1 MSDPSTPLMRQYAA
15 IKKEHP
21 NALLFF
27 RLGDFYELFF
37 DDAVL
42 AARELQIT
50 LTSRNKEKGVD
61 IPMCGV
67 PYHAAESYISKLIR
81 RGFKVAVCEQ
91 VEDPRFAKKL
101 VRREVTR
108 VVTPGTAADS
118 SLHAEENNF
127 LAAVATVGNRV
138 GFAALDL
145 STGEF
150 RATEFAGESAARRIQ
165 EELEQLR
172 PKEILYGSSAPLLEL
187 GSHGAT
193 GVFACPTATH
203 PAVTDERPAKTAPA
217 PSTSAWAETPLDDW
231 IFAPDHAIPLLENH
245 FGVLSLEG
253 FGLAGKPAAASAAGA
268 ILYYIRSTQ
277 RGTLNHVDRIGFYER
292 QNCLVLDAVTVRN
305 LELIEPLFAGTDA
318 GVTLF
323 RCLDATVTPM
333 GKRLLRTWMLRPSL
347 DRAEIEA
354 RLDAVEVQV
363 KDTVR
368 REELR
373 RALGGILDLER
384 LLSRVTLETANPR
397 DVLALAASL
406 SKIPKARTVLSEL
419 SATRLSALH
428 SLIDDLGD
436 LRAQIDRTLVPE
448 PPLTLSDGGVIAAG
462 VDKDLDELRDLSRNS
477 KQYLARVEQRE
488 RERTGIGSLKV
499 KFNSVFGYYIEISKA
514 NLHLSPADYER
525 KQTLVNAE
533 RFTTPELKEYE
544 SKILDAQE
552 KIVEIERRLF
562 AELRSAIA
570 AEAKR
575 IRQTA
580 LALAEVDVLACLAHI
595 AALRN
600 YCRPRFEAEN
610 EADNAGQSG
619 HLEIGDLEIIEG
631 RHPVIELQEFS
642 VGSERFVPN
651 DLFLNSPGQDS
662 TTQNSRAQS
671 GTPKNKTH
679 NIVILTGPNMGGK
692 STYLRQAALIVIM
705 AQMGSFVPARAARLG
720 VVDRVFTRI
729 GASDNVARGRS
740 TFMVEMTETAAI
752 LHTATARSLIL
763 LDEVGRGTATYDGLA
778 IAWAAIEYLHAHVHA
793 KTLFATHYFE
803 LTELAEQLSGV
814 KNYHV
819 SVKES
824 GGNVVFLRKVERGA
838 ADRSYGI
845 EVAKLAG
852 LPSEVVVRAREVLV
866 EHESSE
872 HSMTRHLSPGSA
884 SDLDAASDAASGAG
898 SARRADRPAQLTI
911 FTPLS
916 QPVLEKLRE
925 VDLNRLT
932 PLEALNLLAELKKEI

>member
-1 MSDPSTPLMRQYAA
+1 MSEPSTPLMRQYSA

-50 LTSRNKEKGVD
+50 LTSRNKEKGVA

-67 PYHAAESYISKLIR
+67 PYHAAEGYIAKLIR
-81 RGFKVAVCEQ
+81 RGYKVAVCEQ
-91 VEDPRFAKKL
+91 VEDPRLAKKL

-118 SLHAEENNF
+118 SLNPEDNNF
-127 LAAVATVGNRV
+127 LAAVATVGDRA

-150 RATEFAGESAARRIQ
+150 RATEFTGDSANRRIQ
-165 EELEQLR
+165 EELEQLQ
-172 PKEILYGSSAPLLEL
+172 PKEVLYGSSAPLFEHRNSGETSALARPPE
-187 GSHGAT
+187 
-193 GVFACPTATH
+193 
-203 PAVTDERPAKTAPA
+203 PAGPSTPA
-217 PSTSAWAETPLDDW
+217 PTRSTNGVAETPLDDW

-253 FGLAGKPAAASAAGA
+253 FGLAGKQAAASAAGA

-277 RGTLNHVDRIGFYER
+277 RGTLTHVDRIGFYER
-292 QNCLVLDAVTVRN
+292 QNFLVLDAVTVRN
-305 LELIEPLFAGTDA
+305 LELIEPLFTGTDA

-347 DRAEIEA
+347 DRVEIEA
-354 RLDAVEVQV
+354 RLDSVEVQV

-368 REELR
+368 RAELR
-373 RALGGILDLER
+373 RSLDGILDLER

-406 SKIPKARTVLSEL
+406 ERIPKVRTTLAELSESRP
-419 SATRLSALH
+419 SASRLSALH
-428 SLIDDLGD
+428 IAIDELAD
-436 LRAQIDRTLVPE
+436 LREKIDHTLVPE
-448 PPLTLSDGGVIAAG
+448 PPLTLIDGGAIAAG

-477 KQYLARVEQRE
+477 KQYLAQVETRE

-499 KFNSVFGYYIEISKA
+499 KFNSIFGYYIEISKA

-570 AEAKR
+570 GEAKR

-580 LALAEVDVLACLAHI
+580 LALAEVDVLGCLAHI

-600 YCRPRFEAEN
+600 YCRPRFEADES
-610 EADNAGQSG
+610 EHA
-619 HLEIGDLEIIEG
+619 GDLEIVEG
-631 RHPVIELQEFS
+631 RHPVIELQELAA
-642 VGSERFVPN
+642 GTERFVPN
-651 DLFLNSPGQDS
+651 DLFLNSAFRDA
-662 TTQNSRAQS
+662 TQNM
-671 GTPKNKTH
+671 TH
-679 NIVILTGPNMGGK
+679 NIIVLTGPNMGGK

-705 AQMGSFVPARAARLG
+705 AQMGSFVPARSVRLG
-720 VVDRVFTRI
+720 IVDRVFTRI

-763 LDEVGRGTATYDGLA
+763 LDEVGRGTSTYDGLA
-778 IAWAAIEYLHAHVHA
+778 IAWAAVEYLHTRVRA

-819 SVKES
+819 SVKET
-824 GGNVVFLRKVERGA
+824 GGSVVFLRRVEPGA

-852 LPSEVVVRAREVLV
+852 LPNEVVVRAREVLA

-872 HSMTRHLSPGSA
+872 RWLSSHLTPGS
-884 SDLDAASDAASGAG
+884 
-898 SARRADRPAQLTI
+898 SAETERPTQLTI

>member
-1 MSDPSTPLMRQYAA
+1 MSEPSTPLMRQYSA

-50 LTSRNKEKGVD
+50 LTSRNKEKGVA

-67 PYHAAESYISKLIR
+67 PYHAAEGYISKLIR

-91 VEDPRFAKKL
+91 VEDARLATKL

-118 SLHAEENNF
+118 SLNAEENNF
-127 LAAVATVGNRV
+127 LAAVATVGDRV

-150 RATEFAGESAARRIQ
+150 RATEFAGESAGRRIQ

-172 PKEILYGSSAPLLEL
+172 PKEVLYGSSAPLFERRSS
-187 GSHGAT
+187 GETGA
-193 GVFACPTATH
+193 
-203 PAVTDERPAKTAPA
+203 PARPAAERLATTAPSRS
-217 PSTSAWAETPLDDW
+217 PNGWAETPLDDW

-277 RGTLNHVDRIGFYER
+277 RGTLDHVDRIGFYER

-323 RCLDATVTPM
+323 RCMDATVTPM

-347 DRAEIEA
+347 DPSEING
-354 RLDAVEVQV
+354 RLDSVEVQV

-373 RALGGILDLER
+373 RALDGILDLER

-406 SKIPKARTVLSEL
+406 ARIPKVRTVLSGL
-419 SATRLSALH
+419 SAARLSTLH
-428 SLIDDLGD
+428 IAIDELGD
-436 LRAQIDRTLVPE
+436 LREKIDRTLVPE
-448 PPLTLSDGGVIAAG
+448 PPLTLGDGGVIAAG
-462 VDKDLDELRDLSRNS
+462 IDKDLDELRDLSRNS
-477 KQYLARVEQRE
+477 KQYLAQVETRE

-499 KFNSVFGYYIEISKA
+499 KFNSIFGYYIEISKA

-562 AELRSAIA
+562 ADLRSAIA

-580 LALAEVDVLACLAHI
+580 LALAEVDVLGCLAHI

-600 YCRPRFEAEN
+600 YCRPHFDEAEKA
-610 EADNAGQSG
+610 EDV
-619 HLEIGDLEIIEG
+619 GDLEIVEG
-631 RHPVIELQEFS
+631 RHPVIELQELAA
-642 VGSERFVPN
+642 GSERFVPN
-651 DLFLNSPGQDS
+651 ELFLD
-662 TTQNSRAQS
+662 AA
-671 GTPKNKTH
+671 TH
-679 NIVILTGPNMGGK
+679 NIVVLTGPNMGGK

-705 AQMGSFVPARAARLG
+705 AQMGSFVPARAVRLG
-720 VVDRVFTRI
+720 IVDRVFTRI
-729 GASDNVARGRS
+729 GASDNLARGRS

-763 LDEVGRGTATYDGLA
+763 LDEVGRGTSTYDGLA
-778 IAWAAIEYLHAHVHA
+778 IAWAAIEYLHARVRA

-803 LTELAEQLSGV
+803 LTELAEHLSGV

-819 SVKES
+819 SVKET
-824 GGNVVFLRKVERGA
+824 GGSVVFLRRVEPGA

-852 LPSEVVVRAREVLV
+852 LPNEVVVRAREVLA
-866 EHESSE
+866 EHESAERRLSE
-872 HSMTRHLSPGSA
+872 HLTPGA
-884 SDLDAASDAASGAG
+884 STEPE
-898 SARRADRPAQLTI
+898 RPTQLTI

-925 VDLNRLT
+925 VDLDRLT

>member
-1 MSDPSTPLMRQYAA
+1 MSEPSTPLMRQYAA

-21 NALLFF
+21 SALLLF

-37 DDAVL
+37 DDAVV

-50 LTSRNKEKGVD
+50 LTSRNKEKGMA

-67 PYHAAESYISKLIR
+67 PYHAAEGYISKLIR
-81 RGFKVAVCEQ
+81 RGFKVAICEQ
-91 VEDPRFAKKL
+91 MEDPRLAKKL

-118 SLHAEENNF
+118 SLGSEENNF
-127 LAAVATVGNRV
+127 LAAVAAVGDRV

-172 PKEILYGSSAPLLEL
+172 PREMLYASSAPLFEPRR
-187 GSHGAT
+187 SA
-193 GVFACPTATH
+193 GVGIPAGPAHVSNASGTLASIASAHPT
-203 PAVTDERPAKTAPA
+203 
-217 PSTSAWAETPLDDW
+217 ETPLDDW
-231 IFAPDHAIPLLENH
+231 IFAPDHAVPLLENH

-277 RGTLNHVDRIGFYER
+277 RGALQHIDRIGFYER

-323 RCLDATVTPM
+323 RGMDATVTPM
-333 GKRLLRTWMLRPSL
+333 GKRLLRAWMLRPSL
-347 DRAEIEA
+347 DPSEIEG
-354 RLDAVEVQV
+354 RMDAVEAQV
-363 KDTVR
+363 KDLVR

-373 RALGGILDLER
+373 RALEGILDLER

-406 SKIPKARTVLSEL
+406 ARIPQVRRGLAGIAAS
-419 SATRLSALH
+419 RLASLH
-428 SLIDDLGD
+428 SLIDELAD
-436 LRAQIDRTLVPE
+436 LREKIERTIVEE

-462 VDKDLDELRDLSRNS
+462 VDKDLDDLRDLSRNS
-477 KQYLARVEQRE
+477 KQYLAQVEQRE

-499 KFNSVFGYYIEISKA
+499 KFNSIFGYYIEISKA
-514 NLHLSPADYER
+514 NQHLAPTDYER

-533 RFTTPELKEYE
+533 RYTTPELKEYE

-570 AEAKR
+570 GEAKR

-580 LALAEVDVLACLAHI
+580 LALAEVDVLACLAHV

-600 YCRPRFEAEN
+600 YCRPKF
-610 EADNAGQSG
+610 AGKPEDS
-619 HLEIGDLEIIEG
+619 GDLEIVEG
-631 RHPVIELQEFS
+631 RHPVIEQQELAA
-642 VGSERFVPN
+642 GSERFVPN
-651 DLFLNSPGQDS
+651 DLFLNSS
-662 TTQNSRAQS
+662 
-671 GTPKNKTH
+671 TH
-679 NIVILTGPNMGGK
+679 NIVVLTGPNMGGK
-692 STYLRQAALIVIM
+692 STYLRQAALIVIL

-720 VVDRVFTRI
+720 IVDRVFTRI
-729 GASDNVARGRS
+729 GASDNLARGRS

-752 LHTATARSLIL
+752 LHTATPRSLIL

-778 IAWAAIEYLHAHVHA
+778 IAWAAIEYLHARVHA

-819 SVKES
+819 SVKET
-824 GGNVVFLRKVERGA
+824 GGGVVFLRKVEPGA
-838 ADRSYGI
+838 ADKSYGI

-852 LPSEVVVRAREVLV
+852 LPNEVVVRAREVLA
-866 EHESSE
+866 EHESAERRLSE
-872 HSMTRHLSPGSA
+872 QLTPGSQPEC
-884 SDLDAASDAASGAG
+884 
-898 SARRADRPAQLTI
+898 PAQLTI

>member
-1 MSDPSTPLMRQYAA
+1 MSEPSTPLMRQYAA

-50 LTSRNKEKGVD
+50 LTSRNKEKGVA

-67 PYHAAESYISKLIR
+67 PYHAAEGYISKLIR

-91 VEDPRFAKKL
+91 VQVKDARLAKTL

-118 SLHAEENNF
+118 SLSAEENNF
-127 LAAVATVGNRV
+127 LAAVATVGDRV

-150 RATEFAGESAARRIQ
+150 RATEFGGELAGRRVQ

-172 PKEILYGSSAPLLEL
+172 PKEMLYGSSAPLLERSVGSHL
-187 GSHGAT
+187 GSSAAPDGRVARPHMET
-193 GVFACPTATH
+193 G
-203 PAVTDERPAKTAPA
+203 RAPVA
-217 PSTSAWAETPLDDW
+217 RVSGSGWAETPLDDW

-253 FGLAGKPAAASAAGA
+253 FGLAGKPAAAAAAGA

-277 RGTLNHVDRIGFYER
+277 RGTLDHVDRIGFYER

-323 RCLDATVTPM
+323 RCLDTTVTPM
-333 GKRLLRTWMLRPSL
+333 GKRLLRTWLLRPSL
-347 DRAEIEA
+347 DPAEIEG
-354 RLDAVEVQV
+354 RLDSVEVQV

-373 RALGGILDLER
+373 RALDGILDLER

-406 SKIPKARTVLSEL
+406 GRIPKVRTVLAEL
-419 SATRLSALH
+419 SKSRLSASRLGTLH
-428 SLIDDLGD
+428 IAIDELGD
-436 LRAQIDRTLVPE
+436 LREKIDRMLVPE
-448 PPLTLSDGGVIAAG
+448 PPLTLSDGGVIASG
-462 VDKDLDELRDLSRNS
+462 VDKDLDELRHLSRNS
-477 KQYLARVEQRE
+477 KQYLAQVELRE

-499 KFNSVFGYYIEISKA
+499 KFNSIFGYYIEISKA
-514 NLHLSPADYER
+514 NLHLSPTDYER

-562 AELRSAIA
+562 ADLRSAIA

-580 LALAEVDVLACLAHI
+580 LALAEVDVLGCLAHI

-600 YCRPRFEAEN
+600 YCRPQFAGKTEAE
-610 EADNAGQSG
+610 GS
-619 HLEIGDLEIIEG
+619 GDLEIIEG
-631 RHPVIELQEFS
+631 RHPVIELQELAA
-642 VGSERFVPN
+642 GSERFVPN
-651 DLFLNSPGQDS
+651 DLFLNSSLDLH
-662 TTQNSRAQS
+662 NM
-671 GTPKNKTH
+671 TH
-679 NIVILTGPNMGGK
+679 NIVVLTGPNMGGK

-705 AQMGSFVPARAARLG
+705 AQMGSFVPARAVRLG
-720 VVDRVFTRI
+720 IVDRVFTRI
-729 GASDNVARGRS
+729 GASDNLARGRS

-763 LDEVGRGTATYDGLA
+763 LDEVGRGTSTYDGLA
-778 IAWAAIEYLHAHVHA
+778 IAWAAIEYLHARVHA

-819 SVKES
+819 SVKET
-824 GGNVVFLRKVERGA
+824 GGSVVFLRRVEPGA

-852 LPSEVVVRAREVLV
+852 LPNEVVVRAREVLV

-872 HSMTRHLSPGSA
+872 HRLSGHLTPGS
-884 SDLDAASDAASGAG
+884 STEPE
-898 SARRADRPAQLTI
+898 RPTQLTI

-925 VDLNRLT
+925 VDLNHLT
-932 PLEALNLLAELKKEI
+932 PLEALNLLAELKRQID

>member
-1 MSDPSTPLMRQYAA
+1 MSEPSTPLMRQYSA

-50 LTSRNKEKGVD
+50 LTSRNKEKGMA

-67 PYHAAESYISKLIR
+67 PYHAAEGYISKLIR

-91 VEDPRFAKKL
+91 VENPRLAKTL

-118 SLHAEENNF
+118 SLNPEENNF
-127 LAAVATVGNRV
+127 LAAVATVADRV

-150 RATEFAGESAARRIQ
+150 RATEFAGESAGRRIQ

-172 PKEILYGSSAPLLEL
+172 PKEMLYGSSAPLFENRNSGETTVLARPLPEL
-187 GSHGAT
+187 AT
-193 GVFACPTATH
+193 PTA
-203 PAVTDERPAKTAPA
+203 PRR
-217 PSTSAWAETPLDDW
+217 STSGWAETPLDDW

-253 FGLAGKPAAASAAGA
+253 FGLAGKQAAASAAGA

-277 RGTLNHVDRIGFYER
+277 RGTLDHVDRIGFYER

-347 DRAEIEA
+347 DPVEIKG
-354 RLDAVEVQV
+354 RLDSVEVQM

-373 RALGGILDLER
+373 RALDGILDLER

-406 SKIPKARTVLSEL
+406 ARIPKVRSVLGGLNAS
-419 SATRLSALH
+419 RLAALH
-428 SLIDDLGD
+428 ALTDELADLCEK
-436 LRAQIDRTLVPE
+436 IDRTLVPE

-477 KQYLARVEQRE
+477 KQYLAQVETRE

-580 LALAEVDVLACLAHI
+580 LALAEVDVLGSLAHI

-600 YCRPRFEAEN
+600 YCRPNFDEAEKP
-610 EADNAGQSG
+610 EDG
-619 HLEIGDLEIIEG
+619 GDLEIVEG
-631 RHPVIELQEFS
+631 RHPVIELQELATA
-642 VGSERFVPN
+642 GDRFVPN
-651 DLFLNSPGQDS
+651 DLFLDS
-662 TTQNSRAQS
+662 A
-671 GTPKNKTH
+671 TH
-679 NIVILTGPNMGGK
+679 NIVVLTGPNMGGK

-705 AQMGSFVPARAARLG
+705 AQMGSFVPARAVRLG
-720 VVDRVFTRI
+720 IVDRVFTRI

-752 LHTATARSLIL
+752 LHTATARCLIL
-763 LDEVGRGTATYDGLA
+763 LDEVGRGTSTYDGLA
-778 IAWAAIEYLHAHVHA
+778 IAWAAVEYLHARVRA

-819 SVKES
+819 SVKEA
-824 GGNVVFLRKVERGA
+824 GGSVVFLRRVEPGA

-852 LPSEVVVRAREVLV
+852 LPNEVVVRAREVLA

-872 HSMTRHLSPGSA
+872 RRLSEHLTPGS
-884 SDLDAASDAASGAG
+884 STEP
-898 SARRADRPAQLTI
+898 DRPTQLTI

>member
-1 MSDPSTPLMRQYAA
+1 MSEPSTPLMRQYAA

-50 LTSRNKEKGVD
+50 LTSRNKEKGVA

-67 PYHAAESYISKLIR
+67 PYHAAEGYISKLIR

-91 VEDPRFAKKL
+91 VEDARLATKL

-118 SLHAEENNF
+118 SLNAEENNF
-127 LAAVATVGNRV
+127 LAAVATVGDRV

-150 RATEFAGESAARRIQ
+150 RATEFAGESAGRRIQ

-172 PKEILYGSSAPLLEL
+172 PKEMLYGSSAPLFETR
-187 GSHGAT
+187 SNAET
-193 GVFACPTATH
+193 G
-203 PAVTDERPAKTAPA
+203 APA
-217 PSTSAWAETPLDDW
+217 RPVTEHSATRAPARSTNGWAETPLDDW
-231 IFAPDHAIPLLENH
+231 IFAPDHTIPLLENH

-277 RGTLNHVDRIGFYER
+277 RGTLDHVDRIGFYER

-323 RCLDATVTPM
+323 RCMDATVTPM

-347 DRAEIEA
+347 DPSEING
-354 RLDAVEVQV
+354 RLDSVEVQV

-373 RALGGILDLER
+373 RSLDGILDLER

-406 SKIPKARTVLSEL
+406 ARIPKVRTVLSGL
-419 SATRLSALH
+419 ATSRLSMLH
-428 SLIDDLGD
+428 TAIDELGD
-436 LRAQIDRTLVPE
+436 LWEKIDRTLVPE

-477 KQYLARVEQRE
+477 KQYLAQVETRE

-499 KFNSVFGYYIEISKA
+499 KFNSIFGYYIEISKA

-580 LALAEVDVLACLAHI
+580 LALAELDVLGCLAHI

-600 YCRPRFEAEN
+600 YCRPEFEKKPDEAEKA
-610 EADNAGQSG
+610 EDV
-619 HLEIGDLEIIEG
+619 GDLEIVEG
-631 RHPVIELQEFS
+631 RHPVIELQELAA
-642 VGSERFVPN
+642 GSERFVPN
-651 DLFLNSPGQDS
+651 ELFLD
-662 TTQNSRAQS
+662 AA
-671 GTPKNKTH
+671 TH
-679 NIVILTGPNMGGK
+679 NIVVLTGPNMGGK

-705 AQMGSFVPARAARLG
+705 AQMGSFVPARAVRMG
-720 VVDRVFTRI
+720 IVDRVFTRI
-729 GASDNVARGRS
+729 GASDNLARGRS

-752 LHTATARSLIL
+752 LHTATSRSLIL
-763 LDEVGRGTATYDGLA
+763 LDEVGRGTSTYDGLA
-778 IAWAAIEYLHAHVHA
+778 IAWAAIEYLHARVHA

-819 SVKES
+819 SVKET
-824 GGNVVFLRKVERGA
+824 GGSVVFLRRVEPGA

-852 LPSEVVVRAREVLV
+852 LPNEVVVRAREVLA
-866 EHESSE
+866 EHETAERRLSE
-872 HSMTRHLSPGSA
+872 HLTPGA
-884 SDLDAASDAASGAG
+884 STAL
-898 SARRADRPAQLTI
+898 DRPTQLTI

-925 VDLNRLT
+925 VDLDRLT
-932 PLEALNLLAELKKEI
+932 PLEALNLLAELKRQID

>member
-1 MSDPSTPLMRQYAA
+1 
-15 IKKEHP
+15 
-21 NALLFF
+21 
-27 RLGDFYELFF
+27 
-37 DDAVL
+37 
-42 AARELQIT
+42 
-50 LTSRNKEKGVD
+50 
-61 IPMCGV
+61 
-67 PYHAAESYISKLIR
+67 
-81 RGFKVAVCEQ
+81 
-91 VEDPRFAKKL
+91 
-101 VRREVTR
+101 
-108 VVTPGTAADS
+108 
-118 SLHAEENNF
+118 
-127 LAAVATVGNRV
+127 
-138 GFAALDL
+138 
-145 STGEF
+145 
-150 RATEFAGESAARRIQ
+150 
-165 EELEQLR
+165 
-172 PKEILYGSSAPLLEL
+172 
-187 GSHGAT
+187 
-193 GVFACPTATH
+193 
-203 PAVTDERPAKTAPA
+203 
-217 PSTSAWAETPLDDW
+217 
-231 IFAPDHAIPLLENH
+231 
-245 FGVLSLEG
+245 
-253 FGLAGKPAAASAAGA
+253 AAGA

-277 RGTLNHVDRIGFYER
+277 RGTLDHVDRIGFYER

-347 DRAEIEA
+347 DRAEIEG
-354 RLDAVEVQV
+354 RFDSVEAQV

-373 RALGGILDLER
+373 QSLDGILDLER

-406 SKIPKARTVLSEL
+406 TRIPKVRTVLAGLSASRLGTLHGVIDEL
-419 SATRLSALH
+419 S
-428 SLIDDLGD
+428 D
-436 LRAQIDRTLVPE
+436 LREKIDSTLVPE

-462 VDKDLDELRDLSRNS
+462 IDRDLDELRDLSRNS
-477 KQYLARVEQRE
+477 KQYLAQVETRE

-499 KFNSVFGYYIEISKA
+499 KFNSIFGYYIEISKA

-570 AEAKR
+570 SEAKH

-580 LALAEVDVLACLAHI
+580 LALAEVDVLGCMAHI

-600 YCRPRFEAEN
+600 YCRPQLAQQFNEVDQAEN
-610 EADNAGQSG
+610 VADGMPGVPARP
-619 HLEIGDLEIIEG
+619 LDLEIVEG
-631 RHPVIELQEFS
+631 RHPVIELQELAA
-642 VGSERFVPN
+642 GSERFVPN
-651 DLFLNSPGQDS
+651 ELFLDAS
-662 TTQNSRAQS
+662 
-671 GTPKNKTH
+671 TH
-679 NIVILTGPNMGGK
+679 NIVVLTGPNMGGK

-705 AQMGSFVPARAARLG
+705 AQMGSFVPARSVRMG
-720 VVDRVFTRI
+720 IVDRVFTRI

-763 LDEVGRGTATYDGLA
+763 LDEVGRGTSTYDGLA
-778 IAWAAIEYLHAHVHA
+778 IAWAAVEYLHARVHA

-819 SVKES
+819 SVKET
-824 GGNVVFLRKVERGA
+824 GGSVVFLRRVEPGA

-852 LPSEVVVRAREVLV
+852 LPNEVVVRAREVLA

-872 HSMTRHLSPGSA
+872 RRLSEHLTPGS
-884 SDLDAASDAASGAG
+884 
-898 SARRADRPAQLTI
+898 SAEPERPTQLTI

-916 QPVLEKLRE
+916 QPVLDKLRE

>member
-1 MSDPSTPLMRQYAA
+1 MSEPSTPLMRQYSA

-21 NALLFF
+21 NALLVF

-50 LTSRNKEKGVD
+50 LTSRNKEKGVA

-67 PYHAAESYISKLIR
+67 PYHAAEGYIAKLIR

-91 VEDPRFAKKL
+91 VEDPRLAKKL
-101 VRREVTR
+101 VRRQVTR
-108 VVTPGTAADS
+108 VVTPGTAVDS
-118 SLHAEENNF
+118 SLNAEENNF
-127 LAAVATVGNRV
+127 LAAVATAGDRV

-150 RATEFAGESAARRIQ
+150 RATEFAGESAGRRIQ

-172 PKEILYGSSAPLLEL
+172 PKEMLYGSSAPLFEERS
-187 GSHGAT
+187 GGETGALAHPHTVASPST
-193 GVFACPTATH
+193 G
-203 PAVTDERPAKTAPA
+203 TAPVA
-217 PSTSAWAETPLDDW
+217 RISGGGWVETPLDDW

-253 FGLAGKPAAASAAGA
+253 FGLAGKQAAASAAGA

-277 RGTLNHVDRIGFYER
+277 RGTLDHVDRIGFYER

-347 DRAEIEA
+347 DRTEIEG
-354 RLDAVEVQV
+354 RLDSVEVQV

-373 RALGGILDLER
+373 RSLDGILDLER

-397 DVLALAASL
+397 DVLALGASL
-406 SKIPKARTVLSEL
+406 GRIPKVRSVLAGL
-419 SATRLSALH
+419 AAVRLAALH
-428 SLIDDLGD
+428 GLIDELGD
-436 LRAQIDRTLVPE
+436 LRGKIDRTLVPE

-462 VDKDLDELRDLSRNS
+462 VDNDLDELRNLSRNS
-477 KQYLARVEQRE
+477 KQYLAQVEQRE

-499 KFNSVFGYYIEISKA
+499 KFNSIFGYYIEISKA
-514 NLHLSPADYER
+514 NLHHAPTDYER

-544 SKILDAQE
+544 SKSLDAQE
-552 KIVEIERRLF
+552 KIVEIERRVF
-562 AELRSAIA
+562 AELRSTIA

-580 LALAEVDVLACLAHI
+580 LALAEVDVLGCLAHI

-600 YCRPRFEAEN
+600 YCRPNFDEAEGI
-610 EADNAGQSG
+610 EDA
-619 HLEIGDLEIIEG
+619 LDLEIVEG
-631 RHPVIELQEFS
+631 RHPVIELQELA
-642 VGSERFVPN
+642 GSDRFIPN
-651 DLFLNSPGQDS
+651 DLFLDS
-662 TTQNSRAQS
+662 SA
-671 GTPKNKTH
+671 H
-679 NIVILTGPNMGGK
+679 NIVVLTGPNMGGK

-705 AQMGSFVPARAARLG
+705 AQMGSFVSARAVRLG
-720 VVDRVFTRI
+720 IVDRVFTRI

-763 LDEVGRGTATYDGLA
+763 LDEVGRGTSTYDGLA
-778 IAWAAIEYLHAHVHA
+778 IAWAAIEYLHARVRA

-819 SVKES
+819 SVKET
-824 GGNVVFLRKVERGA
+824 GGSVVFLRRVEPGA

-852 LPSEVVVRAREVLV
+852 LPHEVVVRAREVLA

-872 HSMTRHLSPGSA
+872 HRLSGHLTPGS
-884 SDLDAASDAASGAG
+884 STEPE
-898 SARRADRPAQLTI
+898 RPTQLTI

>member
-1 MSDPSTPLMRQYAA
+1 MSEPSTPLMRQYAA

-50 LTSRNKEKGVD
+50 LTSRNKEKGVAV
-61 IPMCGV
+61 PMCGV
-67 PYHAAESYISKLIR
+67 PYHAAEGYISKLIR

-91 VEDPRFAKKL
+91 VEDPRLAKTL

-118 SLHAEENNF
+118 SLNAEENNF
-127 LAAVATVGNRV
+127 LAAVATVGDRV

-150 RATEFAGESAARRIQ
+150 RATEFEGESAGRRIQ

-172 PKEILYGSSAPLLEL
+172 PKEMLYGSSAPLLERAGGVQMRSFAPL
-187 GSHGAT
+187 DGPEPRHHT
-193 GVFACPTATH
+193 G
-203 PAVTDERPAKTAPA
+203 TAPIA
-217 PSTSAWAETPLDDW
+217 RVSGGGWAETPLDDW

-253 FGLAGKPAAASAAGA
+253 FGLAGKRAAASAAGA

-277 RGTLNHVDRIGFYER
+277 RGTLDHVDRIGFYER

-305 LELIEPLFAGTDA
+305 LELIEPLFSGTTAGTDA

-347 DRAEIEA
+347 DRDEISG

-373 RALGGILDLER
+373 RSLDGILDLER

-406 SKIPKARTVLSEL
+406 ARIPKVRAVLAALSESRLSESQL
-419 SATRLSALH
+419 SASRLGTLH
-428 SLIDDLGD
+428 TAIDELGD
-436 LRAQIDRTLVPE
+436 LRERIDGTLVPE
-448 PPLTLSDGGVIAAG
+448 PPLTLGDGGVIAAG

-477 KQYLARVEQRE
+477 KQYLAQVETRE

-499 KFNSVFGYYIEISKA
+499 KFNSIFGYYIEISKA
-514 NLHLSPADYER
+514 NQHLSPADYER

-562 AELRSAIA
+562 ADLRSAIA

-580 LALAEVDVLACLAHI
+580 LALAEVDVLGCLAHI

-600 YCRPRFEAEN
+600 YCRPQFQLKSEEAEKA
-610 EADNAGQSG
+610 EDV
-619 HLEIGDLEIIEG
+619 LDLEIVEG
-631 RHPVIELQEFS
+631 RHPVIELQELAA
-642 VGSERFVPN
+642 GSERFVPN
-651 DLFLNSPGQDS
+651 DLFLDAS
-662 TTQNSRAQS
+662 TN
-671 GTPKNKTH
+671 
-679 NIVILTGPNMGGK
+679 NIVVLTGPNMGGK

-705 AQMGSFVPARAARLG
+705 AQMGSFVPGRAVRFG
-720 VVDRVFTRI
+720 IVDRVFTRI

-763 LDEVGRGTATYDGLA
+763 LDEVGRGTSTYDGLA
-778 IAWAAIEYLHAHVHA
+778 IAWAAIEYLHAHVRA

-819 SVKES
+819 SVKET
-824 GGNVVFLRKVERGA
+824 GGSVVFLRRVEPGA

-852 LPSEVVVRAREVLV
+852 LPNEVVVRAREVLA

-872 HSMTRHLSPGSA
+872 HRLSGHLTPGA
-884 SDLDAASDAASGAG
+884 EPE
-898 SARRADRPAQLTI
+898 RPTQLTI

-932 PLEALNLLAELKKEI
+932 PLEALNLLAELKREI

>member
-1 MSDPSTPLMRQYAA
+1 M
-15 IKKEHP
+15 
-21 NALLFF
+21 
-27 RLGDFYELFF
+27 
-37 DDAVL
+37 
-42 AARELQIT
+42 
-50 LTSRNKEKGVD
+50 
-61 IPMCGV
+61 
-67 PYHAAESYISKLIR
+67 
-81 RGFKVAVCEQ
+81 
-91 VEDPRFAKKL
+91 
-101 VRREVTR
+101 
-108 VVTPGTAADS
+108 
-118 SLHAEENNF
+118 
-127 LAAVATVGNRV
+127 
-138 GFAALDL
+138 
-145 STGEF
+145 
-150 RATEFAGESAARRIQ
+150 
-165 EELEQLR
+165 
-172 PKEILYGSSAPLLEL
+172 
-187 GSHGAT
+187 
-193 GVFACPTATH
+193 
-203 PAVTDERPAKTAPA
+203 
-217 PSTSAWAETPLDDW
+217 
-231 IFAPDHAIPLLENH
+231 
-245 FGVLSLEG
+245 
-253 FGLAGKPAAASAAGA
+253 
-268 ILYYIRSTQ
+268 
-277 RGTLNHVDRIGFYER
+277 
-292 QNCLVLDAVTVRN
+292 
-305 LELIEPLFAGTDA
+305 
-318 GVTLF
+318 
-323 RCLDATVTPM
+323 
-333 GKRLLRTWMLRPSL
+333 
-347 DRAEIEA
+347 
-354 RLDAVEVQV
+354 QV

-373 RALGGILDLER
+373 RSLDGILDLER

-406 SKIPKARTVLSEL
+406 ARIPKVRAVLAGLSE
-419 SATRLSALH
+419 SRLSTSRLGALH
-428 SLIDDLGD
+428 VAIDELGD
-436 LRAQIDRTLVPE
+436 LREKIDRTLVPE
-448 PPLTLSDGGVIAAG
+448 PPLTLGDGGVIAAG

-477 KQYLARVEQRE
+477 KQYLAQVETRE

-499 KFNSVFGYYIEISKA
+499 KFNSIFGYYIEISKA

-562 AELRSAIA
+562 ADLRSAIA

-580 LALAEVDVLACLAHI
+580 LALAEVDVLGCLAHI

-600 YCRPRFEAEN
+600 YCRPHFDEAEKA
-610 EADNAGQSG
+610 EDV
-619 HLEIGDLEIIEG
+619 LDLEIVEG
-631 RHPVIELQEFS
+631 RHPVIELQELAA
-642 VGSERFVPN
+642 GSERFVPN
-651 DLFLNSPGQDS
+651 DLFLDAS
-662 TTQNSRAQS
+662 
-671 GTPKNKTH
+671 TH
-679 NIVILTGPNMGGK
+679 NIIVLTGPNMGGK

-705 AQMGSFVPARAARLG
+705 AQMGSFVPARAVRLG
-720 VVDRVFTRI
+720 IVDRVFTRI

-763 LDEVGRGTATYDGLA
+763 LDEVGRGTSTYDGLA
-778 IAWAAIEYLHAHVHA
+778 IAWAAIEYLHARVRA

-819 SVKES
+819 SVKET
-824 GGNVVFLRKVERGA
+824 GGSVVFLRRVEPGA

-852 LPSEVVVRAREVLV
+852 LPNEVVVRAREVLA

-872 HSMTRHLSPGSA
+872 HRLSGHLTPGS
-884 SDLDAASDAASGAG
+884 SIEPE
-898 SARRADRPAQLTI
+898 RPTQLTI

>member
-1 MSDPSTPLMRQYAA
+1 MSEPSTPLMRQYAA

-21 NALLFF
+21 HALLFF

-50 LTSRNKEKGVD
+50 LTSRNKEKGVA

-67 PYHAAESYISKLIR
+67 PYHAADGYIAKLIR

-91 VEDPRFAKKL
+91 VEDPRLAKKL

-118 SLHAEENNF
+118 SLNAEENNF
-127 LAAVATVGNRV
+127 LAAVATVGDRV

-150 RATEFAGESAARRIQ
+150 RATEFVGEAAGRRIQ

-172 PKEILYGSSAPLLEL
+172 PREMLYGSSAPLLERAA
-187 GSHGAT
+187 GVQMRSFAPPDGRDARPST
-193 GVFACPTATH
+193 G
-203 PAVTDERPAKTAPA
+203 TAPVA
-217 PSTSAWAETPLDDW
+217 RVSGFGWAETPLDDW

-253 FGLAGKPAAASAAGA
+253 FELAGKQAAASAAGA

-277 RGTLNHVDRIGFYER
+277 RGTLDHVDRIGFYER

-347 DRAEIEA
+347 DRAEIDG
-354 RLDAVEVQV
+354 RLDSVEVQV

-373 RALGGILDLER
+373 RALDGILDLER

-406 SKIPKARTVLSEL
+406 ARIPKVRTML
-419 SATRLSALH
+419 AGLSALRLGTLH
-428 SLIDDLGD
+428 GVIDELGD
-436 LRAQIDRTLVPE
+436 LREKIDGTLVPE

-477 KQYLARVEQRE
+477 KQYLAQVELRE

-499 KFNSVFGYYIEISKA
+499 KFNSIFGYYIEISKA

-562 AELRSAIA
+562 ADLRSAIA

-580 LALAEVDVLACLAHI
+580 LALAEVDVLSCLAHI

-600 YCRPRFEAEN
+600 YCRPRFEQTFDEAEKT
-610 EADNAGQSG
+610 EDGADGAPGVPARP
-619 HLEIGDLEIIEG
+619 LDLEIVEG
-631 RHPVIELQEFS
+631 RHPVIELQEL
-642 VGSERFVPN
+642 VGGSDRFVPN
-651 DLFLNSPGQDS
+651 DLFLDAS
-662 TTQNSRAQS
+662 
-671 GTPKNKTH
+671 TH
-679 NIVILTGPNMGGK
+679 NIVVLTGPNMGGK

-705 AQMGSFVPARAARLG
+705 AQMGSFVPARAVRLG
-720 VVDRVFTRI
+720 IVDRVFTRI
-729 GASDNVARGRS
+729 GASDNLARGRS

-763 LDEVGRGTATYDGLA
+763 LDEVGRGTSTYDGLA
-778 IAWAAIEYLHAHVHA
+778 IAWAAIEYLHARVRA

-819 SVKES
+819 SVKEA
-824 GGNVVFLRKVERGA
+824 GGSVVFLRRVEPGA

-852 LPSEVVVRAREVLV
+852 LPNEVVVRAREVLA

-872 HSMTRHLSPGSA
+872 HRLSGHLTPGA
-884 SDLDAASDAASGAG
+884 EP
-898 SARRADRPAQLTI
+898 DRPTQLTI

-932 PLEALNLLAELKKEI
+932 PLEALNLLAELKRQIE

>member
-1 MSDPSTPLMRQYAA
+1 MSEFSTPLMRQYAA
-15 IKKEHP
+15 IKKDHP

-50 LTSRNKEKGVD
+50 LTSRNKEKGLE

-67 PYHAAESYISKLIR
+67 PYHAAEGYIAKLIR

-91 VEDPRFAKKL
+91 VEDPREAKKL

-118 SLHAEENNF
+118 SLNAEENNF
-127 LAAVATVGNRV
+127 LAAVATVGDRV

-150 RATEFAGESAARRIQ
+150 RATEFRGETAGQRIQ
-165 EELEQLR
+165 DELEQLR
-172 PKEILYGSSAPLLEL
+172 PKEMLYGSSAPLLEL
-187 GSHGAT
+187 
-193 GVFACPTATH
+193 
-203 PAVTDERPAKTAPA
+203 AVTGRAGSLAGQSVADTRLQLGSQADTITGPSTGPA
-217 PSTSAWAETPLDDW
+217 PIVRISGSGWAETPLDDW
-231 IFAPDHAIPLLENH
+231 IFAPDHAIPLVENH

-253 FGLAGKPAAASAAGA
+253 FGLAGKQAAASAAGA

-277 RGTLNHVDRIGFYER
+277 RGTLDHVDRIGFYER

-305 LELIEPLFAGTDA
+305 LELIEPLFAGTDS

-347 DRAEIEA
+347 DRTEIEG
-354 RLDAVEVQV
+354 RLDAVAIQV

-373 RALGGILDLER
+373 RALDGILDLER

-406 SKIPKARTVLSEL
+406 NRIPRVREILAGLPAS
-419 SATRLSALH
+419 RLSALH
-428 SLIDDLGD
+428 KLVDALSDLGA
-436 LRAQIDRTLVPE
+436 RIDSTLVPE
-448 PPLTLSDGGVIAAG
+448 PPLTLNDGGVIAPG
-462 VDKDLDELRDLSRNS
+462 VDKDLDELRDLNRNS
-477 KQYLARVEQRE
+477 KQYLAQVETRE

-499 KFNSVFGYYIEISKA
+499 KFNSIFGYYIEISKA
-514 NLHLSPADYER
+514 NLHLAPADYER

-562 AELRSAIA
+562 SELRSAIA

-580 LALAEVDVLACLAHI
+580 LALAEVDVLGCLAHI

-600 YCRPRFEAEN
+600 YCRPQFESVDNSAN
-610 EADNAGQSG
+610 EHA
-619 HLEIGDLEIIEG
+619 GDLEIVEG
-631 RHPVIELQEFS
+631 RHPVIELQEMS
-642 VGSERFVPN
+642 VAGDRFVPN
-651 DLFLNSPGQDS
+651 DLFLNSSPLSAGQS
-662 TTQNSRAQS
+662 AAGSSQ
-671 GTPKNKTH
+671 
-679 NIVILTGPNMGGK
+679 NIVLLTGPNMGGK

-705 AQMGSFVPARAARLG
+705 AQMGSFVPARSARMG
-720 VVDRVFTRI
+720 IVDRVFTRI

-763 LDEVGRGTATYDGLA
+763 LDEVGRGTSTYDGLA
-778 IAWAAIEYLHAHVHA
+778 IAWAAVEYLHARVRA

-819 SVKES
+819 SVKEA
-824 GGNVVFLRKVERGA
+824 GGSVVFLRRVEPGA

-852 LPSEVVVRAREVLV
+852 LPNEVVVRAREVLA

-872 HSMTRHLSPGSA
+872 HRLTGHLTPGA
-884 SDLDAASDAASGAG
+884 STAP
-898 SARRADRPAQLTI
+898 DRPTQLTI

-916 QPVLEKLRE
+916 QPVLDKLRE

>member
-1 MSDPSTPLMRQYAA
+1 ASSSTQM
-15 IKKEHP
+15 
-21 NALLFF
+21 
-27 RLGDFYELFF
+27 
-37 DDAVL
+37 
-42 AARELQIT
+42 
-50 LTSRNKEKGVD
+50 
-61 IPMCGV
+61 
-67 PYHAAESYISKLIR
+67 
-81 RGFKVAVCEQ
+81 
-91 VEDPRFAKKL
+91 
-101 VRREVTR
+101 
-108 VVTPGTAADS
+108 
-118 SLHAEENNF
+118 
-127 LAAVATVGNRV
+127 
-138 GFAALDL
+138 
-145 STGEF
+145 
-150 RATEFAGESAARRIQ
+150 
-165 EELEQLR
+165 
-172 PKEILYGSSAPLLEL
+172 
-187 GSHGAT
+187 
-193 GVFACPTATH
+193 
-203 PAVTDERPAKTAPA
+203 
-217 PSTSAWAETPLDDW
+217 STSATTGPAPVRSANGVAETPLDDW

-253 FGLAGKPAAASAAGA
+253 FGLAGKQAAASAAGA

-277 RGTLNHVDRIGFYER
+277 RGKLDHVDRIGFYER

-333 GKRLLRTWMLRPSL
+333 GKRLLRTWLLRPSL
-347 DRAEIEA
+347 DQAEING
-354 RLDAVEVQV
+354 RLDAVEMQV
-363 KDTVR
+363 KDTLR

-373 RALGGILDLER
+373 RSLDGILDLER

-397 DVLALAASL
+397 DVLALSASL
-406 SKIPKARTVLSEL
+406 ARIPKVRAALAGL
-419 SATRLSALH
+419 PAQRLIALH
-428 SLIDDLGD
+428 SAIDELTD
-436 LRAQIDRTLVPE
+436 LRERIDRTLVPE
-448 PPLTLSDGGVIAAG
+448 PPLTLSDGGAIAAA

-477 KQYLARVEQRE
+477 KQYLAQVETRE

-499 KFNSVFGYYIEISKA
+499 KFNSIFGYYIEISKA

-580 LALAEVDVLACLAHI
+580 LALAEVDVLSCLAHI

-600 YCRPRFEAEN
+600 YCRPRFEA
-610 EADNAGQSG
+610 DNAN
-619 HLEIGDLEIIEG
+619 LAGDLEIVEG
-631 RHPVIELQEFS
+631 RHPVIELQEMAA
-642 VGSERFVPN
+642 GSERFVPN
-651 DLFLNSPGQDS
+651 DLFLNSSP
-662 TTQNSRAQS
+662 QNKPQNAS
-671 GTPKNKTH
+671 H
-679 NIVILTGPNMGGK
+679 NIIVLTGPNMGGK

-720 VVDRVFTRI
+720 IVDRVFTRI

-763 LDEVGRGTATYDGLA
+763 LDEVGRGTSTYDGLA
-778 IAWAAIEYLHAHVHA
+778 IAWAAVEYLHAKVRA

-819 SVKES
+819 SVKEA
-824 GGNVVFLRKVERGA
+824 GGSVVFLRRVEPGA

-852 LPSEVVVRAREVLV
+852 LPNEVVVRAREVLA

-872 HSMTRHLSPGSA
+872 RRLSDHLTPGA
-884 SDLDAASDAASGAG
+884 STEPE
-898 SARRADRPAQLTI
+898 RPTQLTI

>member
-1 MSDPSTPLMRQYAA
+1 MPEPSTPLMRQYAA

-67 PYHAAESYISKLIR
+67 PYHAAESYIAKLIR
-81 RGFKVAVCEQ
+81 RGFRVAVCEQ
-91 VEDPRFAKKL
+91 VEDPRLAKTL

-118 SLHAEENNF
+118 SLNPEENNF
-127 LAAVATVGNRV
+127 LAAVATVGDCV

-150 RATEFAGESAARRIQ
+150 RATEFAGEPAGRRIQ

-172 PKEILYGSSAPLLEL
+172 PKEMLYGSSAPLLERTGQVHPRTFAPPDEPAARHSAAARIS
-187 GSHGAT
+187 GSG
-193 GVFACPTATH
+193 
-203 PAVTDERPAKTAPA
+203 
-217 PSTSAWAETPLDDW
+217 WAETPLDDW

-253 FGLAGKPAAASAAGA
+253 FGLAGKRAAAAAAGA

-277 RGTLNHVDRIGFYER
+277 RGKLDHVDRIGFYER

-305 LELIEPLFAGTDA
+305 LELIEPLFAGMDA

-347 DRAEIEA
+347 DGEEIQG
-354 RLDAVEVQV
+354 RLDSVEAQV

-373 RALGGILDLER
+373 RALDGILDLER

-406 SKIPKARTVLSEL
+406 GRIPKARSVLAEL
-419 SATRLSALH
+419 PGPRLAALH
-428 SLIDDLGD
+428 KLVDELGD
-436 LRAQIDRTLVPE
+436 LREKIERTLVPE
-448 PPLTLSDGGVIAAG
+448 PPLTLNDGGVIAAG

-477 KQYLARVEQRE
+477 KQYLAQMETRE

-499 KFNSVFGYYIEISKA
+499 KFNSIFGYYIEISKA

-552 KIVEIERRLF
+552 QIVEIERRLF
-562 AELRSAIA
+562 ADLRSAIA

-580 LALAEVDVLACLAHI
+580 LALAEVDVLGCLAHI
-595 AALRN
+595 AAQRN
-600 YCRPRFEAEN
+600 YCRPRFDEAERT
-610 EADNAGQSG
+610 EDG
-619 HLEIGDLEIIEG
+619 GDLEIVEG
-631 RHPVIELQEFS
+631 RHPVIELQELAA
-642 VGSERFVPN
+642 GTERFVPN
-651 DLFLNSPGQDS
+651 DLYLDS
-662 TTQNSRAQS
+662 ASRDKARSASQN
-671 GTPKNKTH
+671 
-679 NIVILTGPNMGGK
+679 IIILTGPNMGGK

-720 VVDRVFTRI
+720 IVDRVFTRI

-763 LDEVGRGTATYDGLA
+763 LDEVGRGTSTYDGLA
-778 IAWAAIEYLHAHVHA
+778 IAWAAIEYLHARVHA

-814 KNYHV
+814 KNFHV
-819 SVKES
+819 SVKET
-824 GGNVVFLRKVERGA
+824 GGSVVFLRRVEPGA

-852 LPSEVVVRAREVLV
+852 LPNEVVVRARQVLA

-872 HSMTRHLSPGSA
+872 HRLSGHLTPGA
-884 SDLDAASDAASGAG
+884 STEHV
-898 SARRADRPAQLTI
+898 RPTQLTI

>member
-1 MSDPSTPLMRQYAA
+1 MSEPSTPLMRQYAA

-50 LTSRNKEKGVD
+50 LTSRNKEKGVA

-67 PYHAAESYISKLIR
+67 PYHAAEGYISKLIR

-91 VEDPRFAKKL
+91 VEDARLATKL

-118 SLHAEENNF
+118 LLNAEENNF
-127 LAAVATVGNRV
+127 LAAVATVADRV

-150 RATEFAGESAARRIQ
+150 RATEFAGESAGRRIQ

-172 PKEILYGSSAPLLEL
+172 PKEMLYGSSAPLLEHVRV
-187 GSHGAT
+187 GT
-193 GVFACPTATH
+193 GVSPVQRSTIAPFAL
-203 PAVTDERPAKTAPA
+203 V
-217 PSTSAWAETPLDDW
+217 SGSGWAETPLDDW

-253 FGLAGKPAAASAAGA
+253 FGLAGKPAAAAAAGA

-277 RGTLNHVDRIGFYER
+277 RGTLDHVDRIGFYER

-323 RCLDATVTPM
+323 RCMDATVTPM

-347 DRAEIEA
+347 DPSEING
-354 RLDAVEVQV
+354 RLDSVEVQV

-373 RALGGILDLER
+373 RALDGILDLER

-406 SKIPKARTVLSEL
+406 ARIPKVRTVL
-419 SATRLSALH
+419 AGLSALRLEALH
-428 SLIDDLGD
+428 TAIDELGD
-436 LRAQIDRTLVPE
+436 LREKIDRTLVPE

-477 KQYLARVEQRE
+477 KQYLAQVETRE

-499 KFNSVFGYYIEISKA
+499 KFNSIFGYYIEISKA

-552 KIVEIERRLF
+552 KIVEIERSLF
-562 AELRSAIA
+562 AELRFAIA

-580 LALAEVDVLACLAHI
+580 LALAEVDVLGCLAHI
-595 AALRN
+595 AALRD
-600 YCRPRFEAEN
+600 YCRPHFDEAERA
-610 EADNAGQSG
+610 EDV
-619 HLEIGDLEIIEG
+619 GDLEIVEG
-631 RHPVIELQEFS
+631 RHPVIELQELAA
-642 VGSERFVPN
+642 GSERFVPN
-651 DLFLNSPGQDS
+651 ELFLDS
-662 TTQNSRAQS
+662 S
-671 GTPKNKTH
+671 TH
-679 NIVILTGPNMGGK
+679 NIVVLTGPNMGGK

-705 AQMGSFVPARAARLG
+705 AQMGSFVPARAVRLG
-720 VVDRVFTRI
+720 IVDRVFTRI
-729 GASDNVARGRS
+729 GASDNLARGRS

-763 LDEVGRGTATYDGLA
+763 LDEVGRGTSTYDGLA
-778 IAWAAIEYLHAHVHA
+778 IAWAAIEYLHARVRA

-803 LTELAEQLSGV
+803 LTELTEQLSGV

-819 SVKES
+819 SVKET
-824 GGNVVFLRKVERGA
+824 GGSVVFLRRVEPGA

-852 LPSEVVVRAREVLV
+852 LPNEVVVRAREVLA

-872 HSMTRHLSPGSA
+872 RRLSEHLTPGS
-884 SDLDAASDAASGAG
+884 STEPE
-898 SARRADRPAQLTI
+898 RPTQLTI

-925 VDLNRLT
+925 VDLDRLT
-932 PLEALNLLAELKKEI
+932 PLEALNLLAELKRQID

>member
-1 MSDPSTPLMRQYAA
+1 MSEPSTPLMRQYAA

-50 LTSRNKEKGVD
+50 LTSRNKEKGIA

-67 PYHAAESYISKLIR
+67 PHHAAEGYISKLIR

-91 VEDPRFAKKL
+91 LEDPRLAKKL

-108 VVTPGTAADS
+108 VVTPGTAADP
-118 SLHAEENNF
+118 SLSAEENNF
-127 LAAVATVGNRV
+127 LAAAATVGDRV

-150 RATEFAGESAARRIQ
+150 RATEFVGESAGRRIQ

-172 PKEILYGSSAPLLEL
+172 PREILYGSSAPLLERTSSGQSRTFRGL
-187 GSHGAT
+187 DG
-193 GVFACPTATH
+193 
-203 PAVTDERPAKTAPA
+203 PAVHSSAGTAPVA
-217 PSTSAWAETPLDDW
+217 RVSGSGWAETPLDDW

-253 FGLAGKPAAASAAGA
+253 FGLAGKQAAASAAGA

-277 RGTLNHVDRIGFYER
+277 RGTLDHVDRIGFYER

-323 RCLDATVTPM
+323 RCMDATVTPM

-347 DRAEIEA
+347 DQSEING
-354 RLDAVEVQV
+354 RQDAVEVQV
-363 KDTVR
+363 KDTLR

-373 RALGGILDLER
+373 RSLDGILDLER

-406 SKIPKARTVLSEL
+406 ARIPRVRTVLAEL
-419 SATRLSALH
+419 HTSRLHALH
-428 SLIDDLGD
+428 ELIDELAD
-436 LRAQIDRTLVPE
+436 LRERIDRTLVPE

-477 KQYLARVEQRE
+477 KQYLAQVETRE

-499 KFNSVFGYYIEISKA
+499 KFNSIFGYYIEISKT
-514 NLHLSPADYER
+514 NLHLSPSDYER

-552 KIVEIERRLF
+552 KIVEIERHLF

-580 LALAEVDVLACLAHI
+580 LALAEVDVLGCLAHI

-600 YCRPRFEAEN
+600 YCRPTFDES
-610 EADNAGQSG
+610 ADI
-619 HLEIGDLEIIEG
+619 EIVGG
-631 RHPVIELQEFS
+631 RHPVIEQQEMA
-642 VGSERFVPN
+642 GGNERFVPN
-651 DLFLNSPGQDS
+651 DLYLNS
-662 TTQNSRAQS
+662 TTH
-671 GTPKNKTH
+671 T
-679 NIVILTGPNMGGK
+679 VLVLTGPNMGGK
-692 STYLRQAALIVIM
+692 STYLRQTALAVIL
-705 AQMGSFVPARAARLG
+705 AQMGSFVPAASARLG

-729 GASDNVARGRS
+729 GASDNLARGRS
-740 TFMVEMTETAAI
+740 TFLVAMTDTAAI
-752 LHTATARSLIL
+752 LHTATQRSLIL
-763 LDEVGRGTATYDGLA
+763 LDEVGRGTSTYDGLA
-778 IAWAAIEYLHAHVHA
+778 IAWAAVEYIHARTRA

-803 LTELAEQLSGV
+803 LTELADQLSGV

-819 SVKES
+819 SVKETGS
-824 GGNVVFLRKVERGA
+824 GIVFLRKVESGP

-852 LPSEVVVRAREVLV
+852 LPNEVVERAREVLA
-866 EHESSE
+866 EHESAE
-872 HSMTRHLSPGSA
+872 QRLTAQLATDERQP
-884 SDLDAASDAASGAG
+884 
-898 SARRADRPAQLTI
+898 RPPAQLTI

-916 QPVLEKLRE
+916 QPVLDRLRE

>member
-1 MSDPSTPLMRQYAA
+1 MSEPSTPLMRQYAA

-50 LTSRNKEKGVD
+50 LTSRNKEKGVA

-67 PYHAAESYISKLIR
+67 PYHAAEGYIAKLIR

-91 VEDPRFAKKL
+91 VEDPRLAKKL

-118 SLHAEENNF
+118 SLNAEENNF
-127 LAAVATVGNRV
+127 LAAVATVGDRV

-150 RATEFAGESAARRIQ
+150 RATEFAGESAGRRIQ

-172 PKEILYGSSAPLLEL
+172 PKEMLYGSSAPLLEQSAHVSARV
-187 GSHGAT
+187 GT
-193 GVFACPTATH
+193 GVSPVQREAPTHHTG
-203 PAVTDERPAKTAPA
+203 TAPVA
-217 PSTSAWAETPLDDW
+217 RVSGSGWAETPLDDW

-253 FGLAGKPAAASAAGA
+253 FGLAGKQAAASAAGA

-277 RGTLNHVDRIGFYER
+277 RGTLDHVDRIGFYER

-323 RCLDATVTPM
+323 RCMDATVTPM

-347 DRAEIEA
+347 DRTEIEG
-354 RLDAVEVQV
+354 RLDSVEVQV

-373 RALGGILDLER
+373 RALDGILDLER

-406 SKIPKARTVLSEL
+406 ARIPKVRTVLAEL
-419 SATRLSALH
+419 SGELSKERLTAARLVALH
-428 SLIDDLGD
+428 AAIDELKD
-436 LRAQIDRTLVPE
+436 LREKIDRTLVPE

-477 KQYLARVEQRE
+477 KQYLVRVEQRE

-499 KFNSVFGYYIEISKA
+499 KFNSIFGYYIEISKA

-580 LALAEVDVLACLAHI
+580 LALAEVDVLGCLAHI

-600 YCRPRFEAEN
+600 YCRPRFEQTFDEP
-610 EADNAGQSG
+610 EKTADIADGAPG
-619 HLEIGDLEIIEG
+619 VPARPFDLEVVEG
-631 RHPVIELQEFS
+631 RHPVIELQELAA
-642 VGSERFVPN
+642 GSERFVPN
-651 DLFLNSPGQDS
+651 DLFLDAS
-662 TTQNSRAQS
+662 TQNI
-671 GTPKNKTH
+671 
-679 NIVILTGPNMGGK
+679 IVLTGPNMGGK

-705 AQMGSFVPARAARLG
+705 AQMGSFVPARAVRLG
-720 VVDRVFTRI
+720 IVDRVFTRI
-729 GASDNVARGRS
+729 GASDNLARGRS

-763 LDEVGRGTATYDGLA
+763 LDEVGRGTSTYDGLA
-778 IAWAAIEYLHAHVHA
+778 IAWAAIEYLHARVRA

-819 SVKES
+819 SVKEA
-824 GGNVVFLRKVERGA
+824 GGSVVFLRRVEPGA

-852 LPSEVVVRAREVLV
+852 LPSEVVVRAREVLA

-872 HSMTRHLSPGSA
+872 RKLSSHLTPGS
-884 SDLDAASDAASGAG
+884 STEPE
-898 SARRADRPAQLTI
+898 RPTQLTI

>member
-1 MSDPSTPLMRQYAA
+1 M
-15 IKKEHP
+15 
-21 NALLFF
+21 
-27 RLGDFYELFF
+27 
-37 DDAVL
+37 
-42 AARELQIT
+42 
-50 LTSRNKEKGVD
+50 
-61 IPMCGV
+61 
-67 PYHAAESYISKLIR
+67 
-81 RGFKVAVCEQ
+81 
-91 VEDPRFAKKL
+91 
-101 VRREVTR
+101 
-108 VVTPGTAADS
+108 
-118 SLHAEENNF
+118 
-127 LAAVATVGNRV
+127 
-138 GFAALDL
+138 
-145 STGEF
+145 
-150 RATEFAGESAARRIQ
+150 
-165 EELEQLR
+165 
-172 PKEILYGSSAPLLEL
+172 
-187 GSHGAT
+187 
-193 GVFACPTATH
+193 
-203 PAVTDERPAKTAPA
+203 
-217 PSTSAWAETPLDDW
+217 
-231 IFAPDHAIPLLENH
+231 
-245 FGVLSLEG
+245 
-253 FGLAGKPAAASAAGA
+253 
-268 ILYYIRSTQ
+268 
-277 RGTLNHVDRIGFYER
+277 DRIGFYER

-347 DRAEIEA
+347 DRTEIEG
-354 RLDAVEVQV
+354 RLDAVEAQL

-373 RALGGILDLER
+373 RALDGILDLER

-406 SKIPKARTVLSEL
+406 ARIPKVRAVLAGLSESRL
-419 SATRLSALH
+419 SESRLSESRLPESRLSASRLGTLH
-428 SLIDDLGD
+428 IAIDELGD
-436 LRAQIDRTLVPE
+436 LRQKIDRTLVPE
-448 PPLTLSDGGVIAAG
+448 PPLTLGDGGLIAAG

-477 KQYLARVEQRE
+477 KQYLAQVETRE

-499 KFNSVFGYYIEISKA
+499 KFNSIFGYYIEISKA

-562 AELRSAIA
+562 ADLRSAIA

-580 LALAEVDVLACLAHI
+580 LALAEVDVLGCLAHI

-600 YCRPRFEAEN
+600 YCRPKFEQKFEPNLDEAERAEN
-610 EADNAGQSG
+610 VADGAPGVPARP
-619 HLEIGDLEIIEG
+619 LDLEIVEG
-631 RHPVIELQEFS
+631 RHPVIELQELAA
-642 VGSERFVPN
+642 GSERFVPN
-651 DLFLNSPGQDS
+651 DLFLDS
-662 TTQNSRAQS
+662 S
-671 GTPKNKTH
+671 TH
-679 NIVILTGPNMGGK
+679 NIVVLTGPNMGGK

-705 AQMGSFVPARAARLG
+705 AQMGSFVPARGVRLG
-720 VVDRVFTRI
+720 IVDRVFTRI

-763 LDEVGRGTATYDGLA
+763 LDEVGRGTSTYDGLA
-778 IAWAAIEYLHAHVHA
+778 IAWAAIEYLHARVRA

-803 LTELAEQLSGV
+803 LTELAEQLRGV

-819 SVKES
+819 SVKET
-824 GGNVVFLRKVERGA
+824 GGSVVFLRRVEPGA

-852 LPSEVVVRAREVLV
+852 LPNEVVVRAREVLA

-872 HSMTRHLSPGSA
+872 RRLSEHLTPGS
-884 SDLDAASDAASGAG
+884 SIEPE
-898 SARRADRPAQLTI
+898 RPTQLTI

-932 PLEALNLLAELKKEI
+932 PLDALNLLAELKKEI

>member
-1 MSDPSTPLMRQYAA
+1 MSEPSTPLMRQYSA

-50 LTSRNKEKGVD
+50 LTSRNKEKGVA

-67 PYHAAESYISKLIR
+67 PYHAAEGYISKLIR

-91 VEDPRFAKKL
+91 VEDPRLAKKL

-118 SLHAEENNF
+118 SLSAEENNF
-127 LAAVATVGNRV
+127 LAAVATVGDRV

-150 RATEFAGESAARRIQ
+150 RATEFGGELAGRRIQ

-172 PKEILYGSSAPLLEL
+172 PKEMLYGSSAPLFEKKSS
-187 GSHGAT
+187 GET
-193 GVFACPTATH
+193 GVPSASSGQALARPH
-203 PAVTDERPAKTAPA
+203 TDARPSTGTAPVA
-217 PSTSAWAETPLDDW
+217 RVSGFGWAETPLDDW

-253 FGLAGKPAAASAAGA
+253 FGLAGKQAAASAAGA

-277 RGTLNHVDRIGFYER
+277 RGTLDHVDRIGFYER

-323 RCLDATVTPM
+323 RSLDATVTPM
-333 GKRLLRTWMLRPSL
+333 GKRLLRTWLLRPSL
-347 DRAEIEA
+347 DPTEIEG
-354 RLDAVEVQV
+354 RLDSVEVQI

-373 RALGGILDLER
+373 RSLEGILDLER

-406 SKIPKARTVLSEL
+406 TRIPKVRAILAGLNASRL
-419 SATRLSALH
+419 ATLH
-428 SLIDDLGD
+428 LAIDELGD
-436 LRAQIDRTLVPE
+436 LREKIDGTLVPE

-499 KFNSVFGYYIEISKA
+499 KFNSIFGYYIEISKA

-562 AELRSAIA
+562 ADLRSAIA

-580 LALAEVDVLACLAHI
+580 LALAEVDVLGCMAHI

-600 YCRPRFEAEN
+600 YCRPHFDEAEKS
-610 EADNAGQSG
+610 ADV
-619 HLEIGDLEIIEG
+619 LDLEIVEG
-631 RHPVIELQEFS
+631 RHPVIELQELAA
-642 VGSERFVPN
+642 GSERFVPN
-651 DLFLNSPGQDS
+651 DLFLDAS
-662 TTQNSRAQS
+662 
-671 GTPKNKTH
+671 TH
-679 NIVILTGPNMGGK
+679 NIVVLTGPNMGGK

-705 AQMGSFVPARAARLG
+705 AQMGSFVPARAVRLG
-720 VVDRVFTRI
+720 IVDRVFTRI
-729 GASDNVARGRS
+729 GASDNLARGRS

-763 LDEVGRGTATYDGLA
+763 LDEVGRGTSTYDGLA
-778 IAWAAIEYLHAHVHA
+778 IAWAAIEYLHARVHA

-819 SVKES
+819 SVKET
-824 GGNVVFLRKVERGA
+824 GGSVVFLRRVEPGA

-852 LPSEVVVRAREVLV
+852 LPNEVVVRAREVLA

-872 HSMTRHLSPGSA
+872 RRLSSHLTPGA
-884 SDLDAASDAASGAG
+884 EPE
-898 SARRADRPAQLTI
+898 RPTQLTI

>member
-1 MSDPSTPLMRQYAA
+1 
-15 IKKEHP
+15 
-21 NALLFF
+21 
-27 RLGDFYELFF
+27 
-37 DDAVL
+37 
-42 AARELQIT
+42 
-50 LTSRNKEKGVD
+50 
-61 IPMCGV
+61 
-67 PYHAAESYISKLIR
+67 
-81 RGFKVAVCEQ
+81 
-91 VEDPRFAKKL
+91 
-101 VRREVTR
+101 
-108 VVTPGTAADS
+108 
-118 SLHAEENNF
+118 
-127 LAAVATVGNRV
+127 
-138 GFAALDL
+138 
-145 STGEF
+145 
-150 RATEFAGESAARRIQ
+150 
-165 EELEQLR
+165 
-172 PKEILYGSSAPLLEL
+172 
-187 GSHGAT
+187 
-193 GVFACPTATH
+193 
-203 PAVTDERPAKTAPA
+203 
-217 PSTSAWAETPLDDW
+217 
-231 IFAPDHAIPLLENH
+231 
-245 FGVLSLEG
+245 
-253 FGLAGKPAAASAAGA
+253 
-268 ILYYIRSTQ
+268 
-277 RGTLNHVDRIGFYER
+277 FYER

-305 LELIEPLFAGTDA
+305 LELIEPLFSGMTAGTDA

-347 DRAEIEA
+347 DRDEIEG
-354 RLDAVEVQV
+354 RLDAVEAQL
-363 KDTVR
+363 KDTMR

-373 RALGGILDLER
+373 RSLDGILDLER

-406 SKIPKARTVLSEL
+406 SRIPKVRAVLGGFSG
-419 SATRLSALH
+419 SRLSTLH
-428 SLIDDLGD
+428 EAIHELAD
-436 LRAQIDRTLVPE
+436 LRERIDRTLFPE
-448 PPLTLSDGGVIAAG
+448 PPLTLGDGGVIAAG

-477 KQYLARVEQRE
+477 KQYLAQVETRE

-499 KFNSVFGYYIEISKA
+499 KFNSIFGYYIEISKA

-580 LALAEVDVLACLAHI
+580 LALAEVDVLGCLAHI

-600 YCRPRFEAEN
+600 YCRPHFDEAEKA
-610 EADNAGQSG
+610 EDV
-619 HLEIGDLEIIEG
+619 GDLEIVEG
-631 RHPVIELQEFS
+631 RHPVIELQELAA
-642 VGSERFVPN
+642 GSERFVPN
-651 DLFLNSPGQDS
+651 ELFLDASS
-662 TTQNSRAQS
+662 
-671 GTPKNKTH
+671 H
-679 NIVILTGPNMGGK
+679 NIIVLTGPNMGGK

-705 AQMGSFVPARAARLG
+705 AQMGSFVPARAVRLG
-720 VVDRVFTRI
+720 MVDRVFTRI

-763 LDEVGRGTATYDGLA
+763 LDEVGRGTSTYDGLA
-778 IAWAAIEYLHAHVHA
+778 IAWAAVEYLHARVHA

-819 SVKES
+819 SVKEA
-824 GGNVVFLRKVERGA
+824 GGSVVFLRRVEPGA

-852 LPSEVVVRAREVLV
+852 LPNEVVVRAREVLA

-872 HSMTRHLSPGSA
+872 RRLSEHLTPGS
-884 SDLDAASDAASGAG
+884 STEPE
-898 SARRADRPAQLTI
+898 RPTQLTI

-916 QPVLEKLRE
+916 QPVLDKLRA
-925 VDLNRLT
+925 VDLDRLT
-932 PLEALNLLAELKKEI
+932 PLEALNLLAELKKEID

>member
-1 MSDPSTPLMRQYAA
+1 MSEPSTPLMRQYAA

-50 LTSRNKEKGVD
+50 LTSRNKEKGVA

-67 PYHAAESYISKLIR
+67 PYHAAEGYISKLIR

-91 VEDPRFAKKL
+91 VEDPRVAKTL

-118 SLHAEENNF
+118 SLNAEENNF
-127 LAAVATVGNRV
+127 LAAVATVGDRV

-150 RATEFAGESAARRIQ
+150 WATEFGGESAGRRIQ

-172 PKEILYGSSAPLLEL
+172 PKEILYGSSAPLFEKR
-187 GSHGAT
+187 GSGET
-193 GVFACPTATH
+193 GVLARPVAEHVTTSTPT
-203 PAVTDERPAKTAPA
+203 R
-217 PSTSAWAETPLDDW
+217 STSGLAETPLDDW

-253 FGLAGKPAAASAAGA
+253 FGLAGKRAAASAAGA

-277 RGTLNHVDRIGFYER
+277 RGTLDHVDRIGFYER

-347 DRAEIEA
+347 DRAEIEG
-354 RLDAVEVQV
+354 RLDAVEAQL
-363 KDTVR
+363 KDTMR

-373 RALGGILDLER
+373 RSLDGILDLER

-406 SKIPKARTVLSEL
+406 GRIPKVRVVLGGL
-419 SATRLSALH
+419 SASRLGVLH
-428 SLIDDLGD
+428 GVIDELGD
-436 LRAQIDRTLVPE
+436 LRERIDGTLVPE
-448 PPLTLSDGGVIAAG
+448 PPLTLGDGGVIAAG

-477 KQYLARVEQRE
+477 KQYLAQVETRE

-499 KFNSVFGYYIEISKA
+499 KFNSIFGYYIEISKA

-580 LALAEVDVLACLAHI
+580 LALAEVDVLGCLAHI

-600 YCRPRFEAEN
+600 YCRPKFEQEFEPNLDEAEKT
-610 EADNAGQSG
+610 EDV
-619 HLEIGDLEIIEG
+619 LDLEIVEG
-631 RHPVIELQEFS
+631 RHPVIELQELAA
-642 VGSERFVPN
+642 GSERFVPN
-651 DLFLNSPGQDS
+651 DLFLDAS
-662 TTQNSRAQS
+662 
-671 GTPKNKTH
+671 TH
-679 NIVILTGPNMGGK
+679 NIIVLTGPNMGGK

-705 AQMGSFVPARAARLG
+705 AQMGSFVPARAVRLG
-720 VVDRVFTRI
+720 IVDRVFTRI

-763 LDEVGRGTATYDGLA
+763 LDEVGRGTSTYDGLA
-778 IAWAAIEYLHAHVHA
+778 IAWAAIEYLHARVHA

-819 SVKES
+819 SVKET
-824 GGNVVFLRKVERGA
+824 GGSVVFLRRVEPGA

-852 LPSEVVVRAREVLV
+852 LPNEVVVRAREVLA

-872 HSMTRHLSPGSA
+872 HRLSEHLTPGS
-884 SDLDAASDAASGAG
+884 SIEPE
-898 SARRADRPAQLTI
+898 RPTQLTI

>member
-1 MSDPSTPLMRQYAA
+1 MSEPSTPLMRQYAA

-50 LTSRNKEKGVD
+50 LTSRNKEKGVA

-67 PYHAAESYISKLIR
+67 PYHAAEGYISKLIR

-91 VEDPRFAKKL
+91 VEDPRLAKKL

-118 SLHAEENNF
+118 SLNAEENNF
-127 LAAVATVGNRV
+127 LAAVATVGDRV

-150 RATEFAGESAARRIQ
+150 RATEFVGELAGRRIQ

-172 PKEILYGSSAPLLEL
+172 PREMLYGSSAPLLERAGGGQL
-187 GSHGAT
+187 RSFAALDGRDARPHTPLARVS
-193 GVFACPTATH
+193 GVG
-203 PAVTDERPAKTAPA
+203 
-217 PSTSAWAETPLDDW
+217 WAETPLDDW
-231 IFAPDHAIPLLENH
+231 IFAPDHAVPLLENH

-253 FGLAGKPAAASAAGA
+253 FGLAGKRAAASAAGA

-277 RGTLNHVDRIGFYER
+277 RGTLDHVDRIGFYER

-347 DRAEIEA
+347 DRAEIDG
-354 RLDAVEVQV
+354 RLDSVEVQV

-373 RALGGILDLER
+373 RSLEGILDLER

-406 SKIPKARTVLSEL
+406 GRIPKVRTVL
-419 SATRLSALH
+419 AGLSALRLGTLH
-428 SLIDDLGD
+428 GVIDELGD
-436 LRAQIDRTLVPE
+436 LREKIDRTLVPE

-477 KQYLARVEQRE
+477 KQYLAQVEQRE

-499 KFNSVFGYYIEISKA
+499 KFNSIFGYYIEISKA

-533 RFTTPELKEYE
+533 RFTTPELKEFE

-580 LALAEVDVLACLAHI
+580 LALAEVDVLGCLAHI

-600 YCRPRFEAEN
+600 YCRPRFDEVEKAED
-610 EADNAGQSG
+610 A
-619 HLEIGDLEIIEG
+619 GDLEIVEG
-631 RHPVIELQEFS
+631 RHPVIELQELAA
-642 VGSERFVPN
+642 GSERFVPN
-651 DLFLNSPGQDS
+651 DLFLDS
-662 TTQNSRAQS
+662 ALHNA
-671 GTPKNKTH
+671 TH
-679 NIVILTGPNMGGK
+679 NIVVLTGPNMGGK

-705 AQMGSFVPARAARLG
+705 AQMGSFVPARAVRLG
-720 VVDRVFTRI
+720 IVDRVFTRI
-729 GASDNVARGRS
+729 GASDNLARGRS

-763 LDEVGRGTATYDGLA
+763 LDEVGRGTSTYDGLA
-778 IAWAAIEYLHAHVHA
+778 IAWAAIEYLHARVHA

-819 SVKES
+819 SVKET
-824 GGNVVFLRKVERGA
+824 GGSVVFLRRVEPGA

-852 LPSEVVVRAREVLV
+852 LPNEVVVRAREVLA

-872 HSMTRHLSPGSA
+872 HRLSGHLTPGA
-884 SDLDAASDAASGAG
+884 EPE
-898 SARRADRPAQLTI
+898 RPTQLTI

>member
-1 MSDPSTPLMRQYAA
+1 MPEPSTPLMRQYAA

-21 NALLFF
+21 SALLLF

-37 DDAVL
+37 DDAVV

-50 LTSRNKEKGVD
+50 LTSRNKEKGVA

-67 PYHAAESYISKLIR
+67 PYHAAEGYISKLIR
-81 RGFKVAVCEQ
+81 RGFKVAICEQ
-91 VEDPRFAKKL
+91 MEDPRFAKKL

-118 SLHAEENNF
+118 SLSSEENNF
-127 LAAVATVGNRV
+127 LAAVAAVGERV

-172 PKEILYGSSAPLLEL
+172 PREMLYASSAPLFEKMVERNAGVLA
-187 GSHGAT
+187 GPGPPAT
-193 GVFACPTATH
+193 AAGILANTSSA
-203 PAVTDERPAKTAPA
+203 RP
-217 PSTSAWAETPLDDW
+217 AETPLDDW
-231 IFAPDHAIPLLENH
+231 IFAPDHAVPLLENH

-277 RGTLNHVDRIGFYER
+277 RGTLQHVDRIGFYER

-323 RCLDATVTPM
+323 RGLDATVTPM
-333 GKRLLRTWMLRPSL
+333 GKRLLRAWMLRPSI
-347 DRAEIEA
+347 DRGEIEA
-354 RLDAVEVQV
+354 RLDAVEAQL
-363 KDTVR
+363 KDLVR

-373 RALGGILDLER
+373 RALEGILDLER

-406 SKIPKARTVLSEL
+406 ARIPKVRSGLAGF
-419 SATRLSALH
+419 SAARLSALLA
-428 SLIDDLGD
+428 LIDELTD
-436 LRAQIDRTLVPE
+436 LREKIERTIVEE

-462 VDKDLDELRDLSRNS
+462 VDKDLDDLRDLSRNS
-477 KQYLARVEQRE
+477 KQYLAQVEQRE
-488 RERTGIGSLKV
+488 RERTGIVSLKV

-514 NLHLSPADYER
+514 NQHLAPTDYER

-533 RFTTPELKEYE
+533 RYTTPELKEYE

-552 KIVEIERRLF
+552 KIVDIERRLF
-562 AELRSAIA
+562 AELRSVVAG
-570 AEAKR
+570 EAKR
-575 IRQTA
+575 IRKTA
-580 LALAEVDVLACLAHI
+580 LALAEVDVLASFAH
-595 AALRN
+595 AGSLRN
-600 YCRPRFEAEN
+600 YCRPKFTEK
-610 EADNAGQSG
+610 ADDAG
-619 HLEIGDLEIIEG
+619 HLEIVEG
-631 RHPVIELQEFS
+631 RHPVIEQQELAA
-642 VGSERFVPN
+642 GSERFVPN
-651 DLFLNSPGQDS
+651 DLFLNSS
-662 TTQNSRAQS
+662 TD
-671 GTPKNKTH
+671 
-679 NIVILTGPNMGGK
+679 NIVVLTGPNMGGK
-692 STYLRQAALIVIM
+692 STYLRQAALIVIL
-705 AQMGSFVPARAARLG
+705 AQMGSFVPARSARLG
-720 VVDRVFTRI
+720 IVDRVFTRI
-729 GASDNVARGRS
+729 GASDNLARGRS
-740 TFMVEMTETAAI
+740 TFMVEMAETAAI
-752 LHTATARSLIL
+752 LHTATPRSLIL

-778 IAWAAIEYLHAHVHA
+778 IAWAAVEYLHTRVHA

-819 SVKES
+819 SVKET
-824 GGNVVFLRKVERGA
+824 GGGVVFLRKVEPGA
-838 ADRSYGI
+838 ADKSYGI

-852 LPSEVVVRAREVLV
+852 LPNEVVVRAREVLA
-866 EHESSE
+866 EHESAEHRLSE
-872 HSMTRHLSPGSA
+872 HLTPGSQPE
-884 SDLDAASDAASGAG
+884 G
-898 SARRADRPAQLTI
+898 PAQLTI
-911 FTPLS
+911 FTALS

-932 PLEALNLLAELKKEI
+932 PLEALNLLAELKREI

>member
-1 MSDPSTPLMRQYAA
+1 MAVCYNPRTKPPEMTEPSTPLMRQYAA

-21 NALLFF
+21 TALLFF

-50 LTSRNKEKGVD
+50 LTSRNKEKGIAV
-61 IPMCGV
+61 PMCGV
-67 PYHAAESYISKLIR
+67 PYHAAEGYISKLIR
-81 RGFKVAVCEQ
+81 KGFKVAICEQ
-91 VEDPRFAKKL
+91 MEDPRLAKKL
-101 VRREVTR
+101 VRRQVTR

-118 SLHAEENNF
+118 TLSSEENNF
-127 LAAVATVGNRV
+127 LAALAQTGDRV

-150 RATEFAGESAARRIQ
+150 RATEFHGDDAARRVQ
-165 EELEQLR
+165 EELQQLK
-172 PKEILYGSSAPLLEL
+172 PKELLYGSAAPLFDRPHRP
-187 GSHGAT
+187 GMDRVAT
-193 GVFACPTATH
+193 GASPV
-203 PAVTDERPAKTAPA
+203 PAAQRAAA
-217 PSTSAWAETPLDDW
+217 FGSSFAETPLDDW

-268 ILYYIRSTQ
+268 ILYYVRSTQ
-277 RGTLNHVDRIGFYER
+277 RGTLDHVDRIGFYER

-305 LELIEPLFAGTDA
+305 LELIEPLFAGTEV

-323 RCLDATVTPM
+323 RSIDATVTPM
-333 GKRLLRTWMLRPSL
+333 GKRLLRSWMLRPST
-347 DRAEIEA
+347 ETTQINA
-354 RLDAVEVQV
+354 RLDAVEAQV
-363 KDTVR
+363 EDTVA

-373 RALGGILDLER
+373 RALDGILDLER

-406 SKIPKARTVLSEL
+406 RKIPALR
-419 SATRLSALH
+419 SALGRFAADRLKALQE
-428 SLIDDLGD
+428 SVDELGD
-436 LRAQIDRTLVPE
+436 LREQIDKTIVAE
-448 PPLTLSDGGVIAAG
+448 PPISLADGGVIQSG
-462 VDKDLDELRDLSRNS
+462 VDKELDELRDLSRNS
-477 KQYLARVEQRE
+477 KQFLAQIEQRE
-488 RERTGIGSLKV
+488 RQRTGIGSLKV
-499 KFNSVFGYYIEISKA
+499 KFNSIFGYYLEISKP
-514 NLHLSPADYER
+514 NLHLVPPDYER

-533 RFTTPELKEYE
+533 RFTTAELKEYE

-552 KIVEIERRLF
+552 KIVDIERRLF

-570 AEAKR
+570 AEARR

-580 LALAEVDVLACLAHI
+580 LALAEVDVLAALAHI

-600 YCRPRFEAEN
+600 YCRPNFDETP
-610 EADNAGQSG
+610 D
-619 HLEIGDLEIIEG
+619 IEIIGG
-631 RHPVIELQEFS
+631 RHPVIEQQELAG
-642 VGSERFVPN
+642 GSERFVPN
-651 DLFLNSPGQDS
+651 DLFLNS
-662 TTQNSRAQS
+662 TTH
-671 GTPKNKTH
+671 T
-679 NIVILTGPNMGGK
+679 VLILTGPNMGGK
-692 STYLRQAALIVIM
+692 STYLRQAALIVIL
-705 AQMGSFVPARAARLG
+705 AQMGSFVPAASARLG

-729 GASDNVARGRS
+729 GASDNLARGRS

-752 LHTATARSLIL
+752 LHTATSRSLIL

-778 IAWAAIEYLHAHVHA
+778 IAWAAVEYIHARTRA

-803 LTELAEQLSGV
+803 LTELADRLSGV

-819 SVKES
+819 SVKET
-824 GGNVVFLRKVERGA
+824 GGGIVFLRKVEPGA

-852 LPSEVVVRAREVLV
+852 LPNEVVERAREVLA
-866 EHESSE
+866 EHESAE
-872 HSMTRHLSPGSA
+872 QRVTDQLA
-884 SDLDAASDAASGAG
+884 SDEL
-898 SARRADRPAQLTI
+898 RPRPPAQLTI

-932 PLEALNLLAELKKEI
+932 PLEALNLLAELKKQVE